1 MQWSAIKGVI
11 NLCLDKI
18 APIKQVNVR
27 ATVNLPWYDKQ
38 LINLAHKR
46 NRLYNKW
53 YDNKTQIDRAK
64 YVESRNKYNSVFR
77 DKKSNYYKEFVCENS
92 ASTKSFWQK
101 LNPFLNPNKKEKISA
116 SLLSNKENNIHSSQD
131 LVEAFSNFF
140 SSILT
145 KLKFVNINDC
155 KRFVINHFT
164 RSHTLAN
171 LIPSDLPKFDFGL
184 VPEKVVLANLS
195 KMNSKSAPGSVD
207 IESIIFKQCSAELTP
222 PLTGLFNWCIKSN
235 TIGKQLTSHR
245 SLKVKA
251 TNHPLIITDRY
262 QYYLQLLKFLKQFLV
277 KKLDRTLKTIIFF
290 MMTKTDLEKV
300 DHVT

>member
-1 MQWSAIKGVI
+1 MLLLFSYSNLNKKKLTEIIENSKYDIRQIKFIIENIQDKKILGIKDLEMDALESI

-101 LNPFLNPNKKEKISA
+101 LNHFLNPNKKE
-116 SLLSNKENNIHSSQD
+116 
-131 LVEAFSNFF
+131 
-140 SSILT
+140 
-145 KLKFVNINDC
+145 
-155 KRFVINHFT
+155 
-164 RSHTLAN
+164 
-171 LIPSDLPKFDFGL
+171 
-184 VPEKVVLANLS
+184 
-195 KMNSKSAPGSVD
+195 
-207 IESIIFKQCSAELTP
+207 
-222 PLTGLFNWCIKSN
+222 
-235 TIGKQLTSHR
+235 
-245 SLKVKA
+245 
-251 TNHPLIITDRY
+251 
-262 QYYLQLLKFLKQFLV
+262 
-277 KKLDRTLKTIIFF
+277 
-290 MMTKTDLEKV
+290 
-300 DHVT
+300 